1 MKALIKDKPI
11 RGATFTDLP
20 DDSFLADGMCEGKV
34 TPAII
39 RKMCYY
45 VLKVER

>member
-1 MKALIKDKPI
+1 MKAFIKDKPI

-20 DDSFLADGMCEGKV
+20 DDSFLEDVTCEEKV
-34 TPAII
+34 TPAIT

-45 VLKVER
+45 VLKVEV